1 MSGKRNR
8 IEAAIQKQLIL
19 WLDQEH
25 PLVRYK
31 ANKNEDA
38 GSAIKALENIR
49 MGRAEA
55 GYPDLTLEIDKFGWT
70 WILELELKT
79 KIGTLNPNQKLWWSK
94 FISTINRKGAIAY
107 GLDEAKTAILNWLR
121 DISDTE

>member
-1 MSGKRNR
+1 MSRKR

-19 WLDQEH
+19 WINQEH
-25 PLVRYK
+25 PLIRYK

-38 GSAIKALENIR
+38 GSVVKALENIR

-79 KIGTLNPNQKLWWSK
+79 KKGKLNDAQKDWHSK
-94 FISTINRKGAIAY
+94 FISTANRKAAIAY
-107 GLDEAKTAILNWLR
+107 GYIEAQTAVTNWLR
-121 DISDTE
+121 DISENN